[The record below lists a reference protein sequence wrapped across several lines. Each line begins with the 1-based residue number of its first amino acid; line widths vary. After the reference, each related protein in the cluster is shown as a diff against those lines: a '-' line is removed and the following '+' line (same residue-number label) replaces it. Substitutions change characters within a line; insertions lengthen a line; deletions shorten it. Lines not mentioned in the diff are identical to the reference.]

1 MHSKEIAPRYIDI
14 FLILWADTKE
24 DLDQFLLNMNSFNPA
39 LQYTKQHSILSMD
52 YLDLTVYKGPLFSY
66 TNILDTNLHQYLQ
79 YLHYTSCHPKAV
91 YKSIITGELV
101 RYVKTNTNTM
111 KVN

>member
-1 MHSKEIAPRYIDI
+1 MHSKETAPRYIDI

-24 DLDQFLLNMNSFNPA
+24 DLDQFLLNINSFNPA

-66 TNILDTNLHQYLQ
+66 TNILDTNLHQC
-79 YLHYTSCHPKAV
+79 TSTCSTCTIHRVTQKQSTSPSSQENLSDMLKL
-91 YKSIITGELV
+91 TL
-101 RYVKTNTNTM
+101 TQ
-111 KVN
+111 